1 MKEMSTDKKSSHI
14 LSLIRDRKVAF
25 ANLVRAYLRFNVE
38 SAERVEVLESENRE
52 VSIMINETIFK
63 FDVSDYT
70 GSDPNGYIFYNPSN
84 GRIVIEKGNVKKVYK
99 LEVNLLDDKV
109 Y

>member
-1 MKEMSTDKKSSHI
+1 MKEMSKEIKSSHI

-25 ANLVRAYLRFNVE
+25 ANVVRAYLRFNVA
-38 SAERVEVLESENRE
+38 SAEKVEVVEAEDHD
-52 VSIMINETIFK
+52 VFISINDNLFK

-70 GSDPNGYIFYNPSN
+70 GGDSNGYIFYNPSN

-99 LEVNLLDDKV
+99 LEVNLFDDRV